1 MLRSNNNLSDPLK
14 RRGSVWF
21 ALLSVA
27 WLQLSV
33 AVHQFDHVADYVD
46 ETCKVCTQFD
56 RIDDAVVDHSAF
68 AAITPL
74 KDFLT
79 AKAPTDIAGRTFIR
93 GFDSRAPPQL

>member
-1 MLRSNNNLSDPLK
+1 MK
-14 RRGSVWF
+14 RRGTVWF

-33 AVHQFDHVADYVD
+33 AVHQFDHVADYVE

-56 RIDDAVVDHSAF
+56 RIDDAVVDDAAST
-68 AAITPL
+68 AITL
-74 KDFLT
+74 FEDIL
-79 AKAPTDIAGRTFIR
+79 AARAPTDFAGRTFIR